1 MPKIAVISDV
11 HDNLANLAKTLNY
24 LKTDKVDFL
33 ICTGDLQS
41 LEAWTELNKLS
52 IPVFAAKGNAD
63 DNLDLSQFT
72 NIQVWQSFGEIELA
86 SKKIL
91 FSHYPEVIKKMLT
104 QKPNYYQLA
113 LAGHSHIPWE
123 EFFQGTKILNPG
135 NVANVRYAPTFAIID
150 LDNLQAKLI
159 LLNEIKT

>member
-1 MPKIAVISDV
+1 MPKLAVISDV

-24 LKTDKVDFL
+24 IKNNKIDFL

-41 LEAWTELNKLS
+41 LEAWAELNKLS

-63 DNLDLSQFT
+63 DELDLNQCT
-72 NIQVWQSFGEIELA
+72 NIQVWQSFGEIELLG
-86 SKKIL
+86 KKIL
-91 FSHYPEVIKKMLT
+91 FSHYPEVIKKILT

-113 LAGHSHIPWE
+113 LHGHSHQPWE

-150 LDNLQAKLI
+150 LDNLKAQLI
-159 LLNEIKT
+159 LLNEII

>member
-1 MPKIAVISDV
+1 MPKLAVISDV
-11 HDNLANLAKTLNY
+11 HDNLINLTKALGYIKNNH
-24 LKTDKVDFL
+24 VDYL

-41 LEAWTELNKLS
+41 LEAWAELNKLS

-63 DNLDLSQFT
+63 DGLDLSIFT
-72 NIQVWQSFGEIELA
+72 NIQVWQSFGEIELLG
-86 SKKIL
+86 KKIL
-91 FSHYPEVIKKMLT
+91 FSHYPEVIKKILV

-113 LAGHSHIPWE
+113 LHGHSHQPWE

-150 LDNLQAKLI
+150 LDDLKAQLI
-159 LLNEIKT
+159 LINEIKI